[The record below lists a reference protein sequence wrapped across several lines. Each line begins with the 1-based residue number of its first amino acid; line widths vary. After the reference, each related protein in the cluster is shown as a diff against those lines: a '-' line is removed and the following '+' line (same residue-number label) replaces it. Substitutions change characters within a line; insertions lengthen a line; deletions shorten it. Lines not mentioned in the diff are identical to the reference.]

1 MFIFILY
8 GDNLHFEV
16 LFTTLSVII
25 ELETTIFFH
34 LINKNS
40 LKPCLISLF
49 LANESNSVEESA

>member
-16 LFTTLSVII
+16 LFTTLNVII

-34 LINKNS
+34 FINNNS